1 MKNSKLYE
9 KHMALSDK
17 DFKQIIGVRKGTF
30 EAMLLILR
38 IAYAEKHKRRGRHSK
53 LAMDEI
59 LFMTL
64 RYWRDYPTQLVLAH
78 DFGVGEAT
86 VHDWIVW
93 VENTLV
99 KSGKFTVKG
108 KRELLTNPNI
118 EIVVLDA
125 TESPIQRPK
134 KGSENGT
141 PARRNVTHT
150 KRS

>member
-1 MKNSKLYE
+1 MS
-9 KHMALSDK
+9 LSDK
-17 DFKQIIGVRKGTF
+17 DFKQIIGVKKGVF
-30 EAMLLILR
+30 ETMLEVITE
-38 IAYAEKHKRRGRHSK
+38 AYAAKHNRRGRHSK
-53 LAMDEI
+53 LTMDEI

-93 VENTLV
+93 VENVLIRC
-99 KSGKFTVKG
+99 GKFTVKG
-108 KRELLTNPNI
+108 KKELLANPNI

-134 KGSENGT
+134 RGRKNGT
-141 PARRNVTHT
+141 PARKSDTHSKRN
-150 KRS
+150 